1 MITEGYSTID
11 EAIRAIADGKVVIV
25 ADEEDRENEGDFVA
39 AAEKVTP
46 EMVNFMV
53 KEGRG
58 LFCVTI
64 LPELA
69 NRLQLPPASDSN
81 SALQR
86 TAFTVSVDAATCK
99 TGISAFER
107 SETIQT
113 ILDTHST
120 PEDLARPGHVFPIVA
135 QDGGILRRAGHTEAS
150 VDLCRLAGLKPA
162 GVLCEILDED
172 GRMARRDRLMELATK
187 FNCPIITI
195 EDLLRYRRRTERLVT
210 REASTNFP
218 TSYGN
223 FRILP
228 YDVRYEQQEPFALVM
243 GDLSKAEAPLVRMH
257 SSCFTGDVLDSLRCE
272 CGDQLHMALERIAA
286 EGAGVLVYLPQEG
299 RGIGLKN
306 KLKAYALQDEG
317 MDTVDANIALGY
329 RADMRDYGIGIQ
341 ILKDLGLQ
349 EIRLLTNNPKK
360 VDAFIYYGYDLK
372 VIDQLPIIAPAN
384 EHRESYL
391 DTKREKL
398 GHRLPPTKINPNTAS
413 EPGKK

>member
-69 NRLQLPPASDSN
+69 KRLQLPPASDSN

-86 TAFTVSVDAATCK
+86 PAFTVSVDAATCK

-135 QDGGILRRAGHTEAS
+135 QDGGILRRAGHT
-150 VDLCRLAGLKPA
+150 
-162 GVLCEILDED
+162 
-172 GRMARRDRLMELATK
+172 
-187 FNCPIITI
+187 
-195 EDLLRYRRRTERLVT
+195 
-210 REASTNFP
+210 
-218 TSYGN
+218 
-223 FRILP
+223 
-228 YDVRYEQQEPFALVM
+228 
-243 GDLSKAEAPLVRMH
+243 
-257 SSCFTGDVLDSLRCE
+257 
-272 CGDQLHMALERIAA
+272 
-286 EGAGVLVYLPQEG
+286 
-299 RGIGLKN
+299 
-306 KLKAYALQDEG
+306 
-317 MDTVDANIALGY
+317 
-329 RADMRDYGIGIQ
+329 
-341 ILKDLGLQ
+341 
-349 EIRLLTNNPKK
+349 
-360 VDAFIYYGYDLK
+360 
-372 VIDQLPIIAPAN
+372 
-384 EHRESYL
+384 
-391 DTKREKL
+391 
-398 GHRLPPTKINPNTAS
+398 
-413 EPGKK
+413 